1 MRWFWIINVIS
12 SIMAFSHHKPYI
24 KSLSVTD
31 TNHLLHEWM
40 ISISESPYLVEHEI
54 NSNDSKLASIVKGL
68 IMTTEVPSSQ
78 LIDEKLLCFIVS
90 KEARPIAIG
99 ITILDDKTLYIDNI
113 CFYPGFNEEQIY
125 YSTIVEHC
133 RKICNYKNYTLNMT
147 KLPSRQQLEY
157 IFTIGN
163 SLPN

>member
-1 MRWFWIINVIS
+1 
-12 SIMAFSHHKPYI
+12 
-24 KSLSVTD
+24 
-31 TNHLLHEWM
+31 M
-40 ISISESPYLVEHEI
+40 ISISDSPYLVEHEI

-113 CFYPGFNEEQIY
+113 CFYPGFNEDCSGACVDGASLVSVTATTSSSFGSGFFSNKFFAATRIPGVQIPHCKAAC
-125 YSTIVEHC
+125 ST
-133 RKICNYKNYTLNMT
+133 N
-147 KLPSRQQLEY
+147 
-157 IFTIGN
+157 FF
-163 SLPN
+163 